1 MASRVIL
8 AMVLLAAGIA
18 AAAEPALGTLFF
30 SAEER
35 ARLDRLRRGE
45 TEPAAAPAPGAG
57 SAVTGFVKRSDGRHT
72 VWIDGRPVNVRGPQ
86 AANVLDPRA
95 VRAYADQGEESLK
108 IERKQGQTPISH

>member
-1 MASRVIL
+1 LRNCLLFALALATASPV
-8 AMVLLAAGIA
+8 AAP
-18 AAAEPALGTLFF
+18 EELRTLFH
-30 SAEER
+30 SPEER

-45 TEPAAAPAPGAG
+45 PLEIPGAVRAPRAP
-57 SAVTGFVKRSDGRHT
+57 AVTGFVKRSDGRHT

-108 IERKQGQTPISH
+108 IERKPAR